1 MHQKFDMASTANDN
15 NLGGSHVRMFGP
27 ENDFGLEMALIHGRS
42 TSYLAVS
49 DDYKHRL

>member
-1 MHQKFDMASTANDN
+1 MHQKFDMASTAND

-42 TSYLAVS
+42 TSYFVVS
-49 DDYKHRL
+49 DDCKHRL